1 VGQIGQIASKN
12 DLNLEDALNDLE
24 QIVTDLE
31 DGKMTLEESLELFE
45 KGVKLV
51 RLCSSKLDTAEQ
63 RIESLTG
70 EVPEDLNG
78 R

>member
-1 VGQIGQIASKN
+1 MSQMASKN
-12 DLNLEDALNDLE
+12 DLNLEDALNDLD
-24 QIVTDLE
+24 QIVADLE
-31 DGKMTLEESLELFE
+31 DGKLSLEKSLDIFE

-51 RLCSSKLDTAEQ
+51 RLCNSKLDAAEQ

-70 EVPEDLNG
+70 EVPEDIAG

>member
-1 VGQIGQIASKN
+1 MSQMASKN
-12 DLNLEDALNDLE
+12 DLNLEDALNSLE
-24 QIVTDLE
+24 QIVADLE
-31 DGKMTLEESLELFE
+31 DGKLSLEESLELFE

-51 RLCSSKLDTAEQ
+51 RLCNSKLNAAEQ

-70 EVPEDLNG
+70 EVPEDLAG